1 MEDHTEMEEDSTSN
15 VSMLAD
21 DGTFIPDTADV
32 TVNEGRHSTKRHRAP
47 ENVSDRRWRTSRDVE
62 YPEVHVW
69 IGFSVI
75 FIFSQEK
82 KIIL

>member
-47 ENVSDRRWRTSRDVE
+47 ENVSDRR
-62 YPEVHVW
+62 
-69 IGFSVI
+69 
-75 FIFSQEK
+75 
-82 KIIL
+82 